1 MASTI
6 VQQGQA
12 LLDAFNAR
20 DLSLW
25 QRQLA
30 DTFTASYPGLRDC
43 RNGEMAR
50 AFNAPFLAAFSDL
63 HFQIHRAVADG
74 DRAIYLW
81 TGRGTHDGPLVTP
94 AGTIPPSGKTGAV
107 DGVLVSTVRD
117 GRIVREETYWNVP
130 DLLAQISA

>member
-1 MASTI
+1 MAATL

-12 LLDAFNAR
+12 LLDAFNRR

-30 DTFTASYPGLRDC
+30 PDFTASYPGLR
-43 RNGEMAR
+43 NGADADAAY

-63 HFQIHRAVADG
+63 HFHIRLATAEG
-74 DRAIYLW
+74 DQMIYVW
-81 TGRGTHDGPLVTP
+81 TAHGTHDGPLVSP
-94 AGTIPPSGKTGAV
+94 AGTLQPTGRAGNV
-107 DGVLVSTVRD
+107 DGVLITTMRD

-130 DLLAQISA
+130 DLLALIG

>member
-1 MASTI
+1 MASTL
-6 VQQGQA
+6 VQQGKA

-43 RNGEMAR
+43 RDAETAR

-63 HFQIHRAVADG
+63 HFQVTGTATEG
-74 DRAIYLW
+74 DRAIVLW

-94 AGTIPPSGKTGAV
+94 AGTIPPSGKSGAV
-107 DGVLVSTVRD
+107 DGVLVATVRN

-130 DLLAQISA
+130 DLLAQIG